1 METFFNI
8 LSNLLSV
15 IAIAIAVASYRH
27 SRAKSKA
34 DLSTLIV
41 EKEAELSAINSIYFL
56 GISAFQYRKGRE
68 QAEVR
73 KMELE
78 KELAYL
84 KSSVK

>member
-15 IAIAIAVASYRH
+15 IAVAIAVASYHH

-34 DLSTLIV
+34 DLNTLIV
-41 EKEAELSAINSIYFL
+41 EKEAELNAINSIYFS
-56 GISAFQYRKGRE
+56 GISSFQYRQGRE
-68 QAEVR
+68 QAEV
-73 KMELE
+73 KKIKLE

-84 KSSVK
+84 KAIIK